1 MIFRQLFDSTSSTY
15 TYLLADPGTR
25 EAILIDTVKAQVERD
40 VRLLSELEL
49 RLTHVLDTHI
59 HADHV
64 TGAGTISSRT
74 GAKSVSGKL
83 GAPCADIQVAAGDT
97 LGFGGYELE
106 VLGTPG
112 HTDDSVSYR
121 TADRVFTGDALLIRG
136 CGRTDFQ
143 NGDSRQLY
151 RSITEILFRLPDT
164 TLVFP
169 AHDYKGM
176 TMSTIGEERRHNPR
190 VAGKS
195 PEQFADL
202 MANLD
207 LSQPKKIMEAVP
219 ANRTCGML
227 DADTGAEPDG
237 QAALP
242 RSTPTHER

>member
-25 EAILIDTVKAQVERD
+25 EAILIDTVKEQVDRD
-40 VRLLSELEL
+40 LRLLSELDLEL
-49 RLTHVLDTHI
+49 LYVLDTHI

-64 TGAGTISSRT
+64 TGAGLVSSRT
-74 GAKSVSGKL
+74 GAKTVAGKL
-83 GAPCADIQVAAGDT
+83 GAQCADIQVAAGDT
-97 LGFGGYELE
+97 LSFGGYELE
-106 VLGTPG
+106 VLDTPG

-151 RSITEILFRLPDT
+151 RSITGVLFRLPDS

-195 PEQFADL
+195 GEQFAEL

-219 ANRTCGML
+219 ANRTCGIL
-227 DADTGAEPDG
+227 DADTGAEPDV
-237 QAALP
+237 QEAIP
-242 RSTPTHER
+242 RNTPTHQR